1 ANYNEKKPG
10 TLGMSLIAGLSLD
23 LDGNFFIENEN
34 GTVIN
39 VSFVY
44 DEAIKR
50 HETLA
55 AAFVSNN

>member
-1 ANYNEKKPG
+1 
-10 TLGMSLIAGLSLD
+10 MSLIAGLSLD